1 MKKKVIAILMLTSLV
16 CGSVMGCGS
25 GKEETASNGEGA
37 SEEPVVLKWQSWDP
51 ASKYQPIIDAYQE
64 ANPNVTIEYEQ
75 VSDYE
80 TKINTEAS
88 GDALPDILSCKVG
101 NTQMFAEEGILDEID
116 LEALKSD
123 SDYNLDD
130 FWETTLDYASYQGK
144 TYGIPVDGGN
154 YAWIYNKKMFDQ
166 LGIEVPEDGFTWD
179 EFDAVCQQ
187 LMDNK
192 ETLGIK
198 HATLINDYGIKT
210 ILPYMWQNGVEYT
223 NEDETKCN
231 LADPK
236 TVEAVEYI
244 KSLVDAG
251 YIPPIEKLD
260 EGSFPIVGMLNSGE
274 IAMGRVALWEALKLE
289 DSETLEYQVMHAPYG
304 NDGTKGEVLYI
315 NTLGIASTSKNKEAA
330 MEFVKYV
337 TSEEGLR
344 ILLENTSDPQIAV
357 RKSLK
362 EVSISQ
368 FDESKNAGIFV
379 DALEY
384 CKWMPNVLSVN
395 DQMNAASRELDRIWY
410 EGEDVETV
418 MTDLAAEVD
427 EMLEKD
433 NK

>member
-166 LGIEVPEDGFTWD
+166 LGIE
-179 EFDAVCQQ
+179 
-187 LMDNK
+187 
-192 ETLGIK
+192 
-198 HATLINDYGIKT
+198 
-210 ILPYMWQNGVEYT
+210 
-223 NEDETKCN
+223 
-231 LADPK
+231 
-236 TVEAVEYI
+236 
-244 KSLVDAG
+244 
-251 YIPPIEKLD
+251 
-260 EGSFPIVGMLNSGE
+260 
-274 IAMGRVALWEALKLE
+274 
-289 DSETLEYQVMHAPYG
+289 
-304 NDGTKGEVLYI
+304 
-315 NTLGIASTSKNKEAA
+315 
-330 MEFVKYV
+330 
-337 TSEEGLR
+337 
-344 ILLENTSDPQIAV
+344 
-357 RKSLK
+357 
-362 EVSISQ
+362 
-368 FDESKNAGIFV
+368 
-379 DALEY
+379 
-384 CKWMPNVLSVN
+384 
-395 DQMNAASRELDRIWY
+395 
-410 EGEDVETV
+410 
-418 MTDLAAEVD
+418 
-427 EMLEKD
+427 
-433 NK
+433 